1 MKHRIQ
7 GFAPPLAM
15 QVEDALI
22 AAGVPAHV
30 GIAAHPLYRLA
41 EQSRTVDEAVATG
54 RALILVLWTQGHC
67 WISAPTASDPCF
79 HCFQLWRLHGWT
91 VGFTRD
97 TACQPDEFPAMSP
110 AGDAWLAAMIA
121 ATAVAAQPEAD
132 NATGSARL
140 VSIDRRSV
148 SEHVFIRHPD
158 CPRCEPLPDNT
169 RTTAADMFR
178 DDRMTSGLRGSS
190 LRDIASAI
198 LPHSKDGRTGVVR
211 HIVPRTSTPMLGMHA
226 ATLYP
231 FKDPATVEEGFGR
244 SGKAGDDA
252 TIALLEAIERFAGM
266 RPRGQRT
273 TMQGSYNA
281 LRDRAI
287 DPQSFILHA
296 PAQRDEPGFAIAEYS
311 PDTVYDWVWGYSFRR
326 GGEVLVPLQLAY
338 YGLGR
343 STTHVTGGRFVYEIS
358 NGCAIG
364 SSMAEATLH
373 GLLEIIERDAFL
385 ASWYSGRELHAVD
398 ARDCADPFVQA
409 MLARLCAEGL
419 DVEVYDIRCGLP
431 PAAFAVRITDPDLRF
446 GPAAVYAAGAHLDRD
461 KAMRAAFAEAV
472 TFVHRYD
479 DRDREDKMRK
489 AEILLDNPAAV
500 GSMADHSLQ
509 CWPLRALRE
518 RSFPIASGPKLA
530 LSAIPTC
537 ADAQDI
543 PTFALMKDLVEATLS
558 VAADVITIDQGF
570 EPFRSDGLHCAKVL
584 APGLLPMT
592 FGHRYRRIS
601 TDRLMQMT
609 GRDGVS
615 RFRDDPHVFP

>member
-1 MKHRIQ
+1 MNPRVQ
-7 GFAPPLAM
+7 GFPPPLAM

-54 RALILVLWTQGHC
+54 RALILVLWAQGHC
-67 WISAPTASDPCF
+67 WISAATASDPCF

-97 TACQPDEFPAMSP
+97 PAHEPDEFPAMSP
-110 AGDAWLAAMIA
+110 AGDGWLAAMIA
-121 ATAVAAQPEAD
+121 AAAVARLPGAEGSG
-132 NATGSARL
+132 GSARL

-158 CPRCEPLPDNT
+158 CPRCEPLPENT

-178 DDRMTSGLRGSS
+178 DDPMSSGLRGSS

-211 HIVPRTSTPMLGMHA
+211 HIVGRTSTPMLGMHA

-252 TIALLEAIERFAGM
+252 IIALLEAIERFAGM

-273 TMQGSYNA
+273 TVKGSYNA

-296 PAQRDEPGFAIAEYS
+296 PEQRGEAGFAMAEYS

-326 GGEVLVPLQLAY
+326 GGAVLVPLQLAY

-364 SSMAEATLH
+364 SSIAEATLH
-373 GLLEIIERDAFL
+373 GLLEVIERDAFL

-419 DVEVYDIRCGLP
+419 DVDVYDIRCGLP

-446 GPAAVYAAGAHLDRD
+446 GPAAIHAAGAHLDRD
-461 KAMRAAFAEAV
+461 KALRAAFAEAV

-479 DRDREDKMRK
+479 HRDREDKMRK
-489 AEILLDNPAAV
+489 AEALLNDPAAV
-500 GSMADHSLQ
+500 RSMADHSLQ
-509 CWPLRALRE
+509 CWPQRALRE
-518 RSFPIASGPKLA
+518 RSFPIAPGPKLA

-537 ADAQDI
+537 ADPQDI
-543 PTFALMKDLVEATLS
+543 PTFELMKDLVEATLK

-570 EPFRSDGLHCAKVL
+570 EPFRAEGLHCAKVL

-592 FGHRYRRIS
+592 FGHRYRRMS
-601 TDRLMQMT
+601 TDRLMRMT

-615 RFRDDPHVFP
+615 RFRDDPHIFP